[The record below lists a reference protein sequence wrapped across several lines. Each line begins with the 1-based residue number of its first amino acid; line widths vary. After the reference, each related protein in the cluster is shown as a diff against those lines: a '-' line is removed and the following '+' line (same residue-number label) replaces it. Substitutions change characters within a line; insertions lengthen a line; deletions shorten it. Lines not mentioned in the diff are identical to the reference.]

1 MRTQVVQ
8 PYYGVDKVECWLPY
22 SRTEVPIRVP
32 DENLLGIIEAKQVP
46 AAPDAVSEITHALNN
61 PLGDMKIEVLAKP
74 GQKACI
80 VVDDKTRPTPS
91 HLMVQPLLERLN
103 QAGVRDEDITILFG
117 CGTHLTMTPDEAP
130 ILIGEDCAKRVRIL
144 LHDAER
150 QDLVYV
156 GETSRGT
163 KVRVNKVFAEA
174 DIKILTG
181 DVELHYYAGYG
192 GGRKSILPAIT
203 DSGSTQHNHSFMFD
217 PLSKTGN
224 IEGNPVH
231 LDMVEAAHLVKPD
244 FALNVVLNPQNSI
257 VKAFA
262 GDMDR
267 VFEEGVRIVDDMYK
281 VPVDSSADI
290 VAVSPGGYPTD
301 INLYQAHKALD
312 SALGIVKDGGVIILV
327 AECPEGH
334 GHKVFYDWMAKFKTA
349 SDMKKEIRRHFV
361 LGAHKAYY
369 LADAL
374 DRVRIILVS
383 TMPDYYASKV
393 FRLRTAKTANVAMN
407 MAFRMLNKK
416 AKVLLL
422 PHGAT
427 TLPVLVR
434 KKEGE
439 VA

>member
-1 MRTQVVQ
+1 MGTQVVQ

-32 DENLLGIIEAKQVP
+32 DENLLGIIEAKQVS
-46 AAPDAVSEITHALNN
+46 AAPNAVSEITHALDN
-61 PLGDMKIEVLAKP
+61 PLGGMRIETLAKP

-91 HLMVQPLLERLN
+91 HLMVRPILERLN

-117 CGTHLTMTPDEAP
+117 CGTHLTMTQDEAP
-130 ILIGEDCAKRVRIL
+130 PLIGDDCAKRVKLL
-144 LHDAER
+144 LHDAE
-150 QDLVYV
+150 QKDLVYV

-163 KVRVNKVFAEA
+163 KVRLNRVFAEA

-192 GGRKSILPAIT
+192 GGRKSVLPAIT
-203 DSGSTQHNHSFMFD
+203 DSESTQHNHSFLFD
-217 PLSKTGN
+217 PASKTGN

-231 LDMVEAAHLVKPD
+231 LDMVEAAHLAKPD
-244 FALNVVLNPQNSI
+244 FTLNIVLNPQNSI
-257 VKAFA
+257 VKAFS

-281 VPVDSSADI
+281 VPVDSLADI
-290 VAVSPGGYPTD
+290 VAVSPGGHPAD

-334 GHKVFYDWMAKFKTA
+334 GHKVFYDWMTKFKTA
-349 SDMKKEIRRHFV
+349 GDMKKEIRRNFV
-361 LGAHKAYY
+361 FGAHKAYY
-369 LADAL
+369 MAEAL
-374 DRVRIILVS
+374 ERVKIILVS
-383 TMPDYYASKV
+383 AMPDYYASKV
-393 FRLRTAKTANVAMN
+393 FHLRTAKTANVAMN
-407 MAFRMLNKK
+407 MAFRILNKK
-416 AKVLLL
+416 AKVLVL

-427 TLPVLVR
+427 TLPVPAR
-434 KKEGE
+434 KNQGE
-439 VA
+439 VP

>member
-1 MRTQVVQ
+1 MGTQVVQ

-32 DENLLGIIEAKQVP
+32 DENLLGIIEAKQVS
-46 AAPDAVSEITHALNN
+46 ASPDAVSEITHALDN
-61 PLGDMKIEVLAKP
+61 PLGGMRIETLAKP

-91 HLMVQPLLERLN
+91 HLMVRPILERLN

-117 CGTHLTMTPDEAP
+117 CGTHLTMTQDDAP
-130 ILIGEDCAKRVRIL
+130 PLIGDDCAKRVKLL
-144 LHDAER
+144 LHDAE
-150 QDLVYV
+150 QKDLVYV

-163 KVRVNKVFAEA
+163 KVRVNRVFAEA

-192 GGRKSILPAIT
+192 GGRKSVLPAIT
-203 DSGSTQHNHSFMFD
+203 DSESTQHNHSFLFD
-217 PLSKTGN
+217 PASKTGN

-231 LDMVEAAHLVKPD
+231 LDMVEAAHLAKPD
-244 FALNVVLNPQNSI
+244 FTLNIVLNPQNSI
-257 VKAFA
+257 VKAFS

-281 VPVDSSADI
+281 VPVDSLADI
-290 VAVSPGGYPTD
+290 VAVSPGGHPAD
-301 INLYQAHKALD
+301 INLFQAHKGLD

-334 GHKVFYDWMAKFKTA
+334 GHKVFYDWMTKFKTA
-349 SDMKKEIRRHFV
+349 GDMKKEIRRNFV
-361 LGAHKAYY
+361 FGAHKAYY
-369 LADAL
+369 MAEAL
-374 DRVRIILVS
+374 ERVKIILVS
-383 TMPDYYASKV
+383 AMPDYYASKV
-393 FRLRTAKTANVAMN
+393 FHLRTAKTANVAMN
-407 MAFRMLNKK
+407 MAFRILNKK
-416 AKVLLL
+416 AKVLVL

-427 TLPVLVR
+427 TLPVPAM
-434 KKEGE
+434 KNQGE
-439 VA
+439 VP